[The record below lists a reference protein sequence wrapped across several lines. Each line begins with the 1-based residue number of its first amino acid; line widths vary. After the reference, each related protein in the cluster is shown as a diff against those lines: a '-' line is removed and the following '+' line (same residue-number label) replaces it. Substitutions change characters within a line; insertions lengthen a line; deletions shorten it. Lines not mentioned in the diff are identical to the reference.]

1 MDFLSEEKLA
11 ALAKGTEVELPGFV
25 DRETISVRLRR
36 PSLML
41 MAAEGKIPNSLLA
54 SVEDLFEHG
63 EKNKVSLK
71 ERGEIFRMVAMA
83 SLVAPSW
90 EDLQNAGVSLTDLQ
104 LLTIYNYSQTGVDTL
119 RRFREKQRDYELSRH
134 GKCWNTDLHS
144 TRIGFLI
151 WQPPDEAIPPLFY
164 PAVVLEYTFLEVQPS
179 SRLVILAYIVNFAGY
194 FANFPIYFE
203 WLYYT
208 LSITLFVHSI
218 IRLYRLIMEI
228 FCYAHNIECNFAPHI
243 RNNHNRDTVLLLGRY
258 FVCLDNIANYCMLF
272 IYHEVRPNYL
282 ILLQGLSSS
291 PCLLDYYKIVQRNE
305 YYM

>member
-11 ALAKGTEVELPGFV
+11 ALAKGTEVELPGFI

-83 SLVAPSW
+83 SLVEPSW

-134 GKCWNTDLHS
+134 GES
-144 TRIGFLI
+144 
-151 WQPPDEAIPPLFY
+151 IP
-164 PAVVLEYTFLEVQPS
+164 AKAQ
-179 SRLVILAYIVNFAGY
+179 
-194 FANFPIYFE
+194 
-203 WLYYT
+203 
-208 LSITLFVHSI
+208 
-218 IRLYRLIMEI
+218 
-228 FCYAHNIECNFAPHI
+228 
-243 RNNHNRDTVLLLGRY
+243 
-258 FVCLDNIANYCMLF
+258 
-272 IYHEVRPNYL
+272 
-282 ILLQGLSSS
+282 
-291 PCLLDYYKIVQRNE
+291 
-305 YYM
+305 